1 MRFASFKDC
10 FSANLRIHDQTN
22 KKQGLTAESGFWQ
35 LTLITNHSTEI
46 LQDSRFTLTNR
57 KKGMQRKLQIHN
69 NKLGSRENQDFVLQ
83 SLPVRKEWGEHTPK
97 KKNSYLKPKNM

>member
-10 FSANLRIHDQTN
+10 FSANPRIHDQTN

-46 LQDSRFTLTNR
+46 HTTGLWIHAYKPEKRNAKKATN
-57 KKGMQRKLQIHN
+57 
-69 NKLGSRENQDFVLQ
+69 S
-83 SLPVRKEWGEHTPK
+83 
-97 KKNSYLKPKNM
+97 